1 MIIYLKEEHI
11 IDYNQ
16 KVLKEIIKKKAD
28 KHEVINIGAI
38 KNALDATYDAD
49 GDVYKKAAV
58 LLLKLVKGHGFASG
72 NRRTAY
78 MATRIFLQINGKK
91 ILASDDETVF
101 QGIREGFYSIPEL
114 KNWLMGNEI
123 KTFHR

>member
-11 IDYNQ
+11 INYNQ

-28 KHEVINIGAI
+28 KHKVINIGAI
-38 KNALDATYDAD
+38 RKDLDTTYKTK

-58 LLLKLVKGHGFASG
+58 LLLNLVKGHGFASG

-78 MATRIFLQINGKK
+78 MATRIFLQINGEK
-91 ILASDDETVF
+91 ILASNDETVL
-101 QGIREGFYSIPEL
+101 QGVREGFYSIIEL
-114 KNWLMGNEI
+114 KNWLM
-123 KTFHR
+123 

>member
-16 KVLKEIIKKKAD
+16 KVLKKIIKKKAD

>member
-11 IDYNQ
+11 IYYNQ

-38 KNALDATYDAD
+38 SNALDKTFKAK

-58 LLLKLVKGHGFASG
+58 LLLNLVKGHGFASG

-78 MATRIFLQINGKK
+78 MTTRIFLQINGEK
-91 ILASDDETVF
+91 ILASNDETVL
-101 QGIREGFYSIPEL
+101 QGVREGFYSITEL